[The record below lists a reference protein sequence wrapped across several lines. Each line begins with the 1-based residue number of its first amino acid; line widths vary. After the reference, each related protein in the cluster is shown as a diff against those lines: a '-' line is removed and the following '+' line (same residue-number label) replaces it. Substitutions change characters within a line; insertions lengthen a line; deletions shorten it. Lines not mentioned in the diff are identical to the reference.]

1 MKKSDLTS
9 LLTAATLFLSVGLL
23 NATAEGN
30 EKRSA
35 KDRPSPEQRE
45 EMMKRADLNGD
56 GKLDDSERAAL
67 AEQRREKMSQNPR
80 FLKRADTDKDG
91 QISDAEWEA
100 AKEKFQKAVHS
111 KKRHSAKKREEARRH
126 ERGDKP
132 FRRAY
137 LLGKY
142 DANGDMKLD
151 DSERATMRA
160 AMESK
165 HRENMQKML
174 TRLNQ
179 VDVDQ
184 DGMISDSE
192 WDAAK
197 ASFKKEHRGPRGGPD
212 GPRGPQR

>member
-35 KDRPSPEQRE
+35 KDRLSPEQRE

-56 GKLDDSERAAL
+56 GQLDDAERSAL
-67 AEQRREKMSQNPR
+67 AEKRRERMSQNPR
-80 FLKRADTDKDG
+80 FLKRADTDQDG
-91 QISDAEWEA
+91 LISDAEWAA

-111 KKRHSAKKREEARRH
+111 KKRHSEKKREEARDH
-126 ERGDKP
+126 QRGDKQQ
-132 FRRAY
+132 RRAY

-151 DSERATMRA
+151 ESERATMRT
-160 AMESK
+160 AMEAK

-174 TRLNQ
+174 TRLNE
-179 VDVDQ
+179 VDVDH
-184 DGMISDSE
+184 DGLISDSE
-192 WDAAK
+192 WAAAK
-197 ASFKKEHRGPRGGPD
+197 ASFRKEHRGPHGGPD
-212 GPRGPQR
+212 GPHR

>member
-23 NATAEGN
+23 HATAEGN

-35 KDRPSPEQRE
+35 KDRLSPEQRE

-56 GKLDDSERAAL
+56 GQLDDSERAAL
-67 AEQRREKMSQNPR
+67 AEKRREKMSQNPR
-80 FLKRADTDKDG
+80 FLKRADTDQDG

-100 AKEKFQKAVHS
+100 AKAKFKKAVHS
-111 KKRHSAKKREEARRH
+111 KKRHGDKKREEARQRPS
-126 ERGDKP
+126 GDKAQ
-132 FRRAY
+132 RRAY

-142 DANGDMKLD
+142 DANGDLKLD
-151 DSERATMRA
+151 ESERATLRA
-160 AMESK
+160 AMEAK

-174 TRLNQ
+174 TRLNK
-179 VDVDQ
+179 VDADQ

-197 ASFKKEHRGPRGGPD
+197 ASFKQEHRGPRGGPD